1 MCNTP
6 WVPLRVWILDSWFNS
21 SCLRIPS
28 DSFFPKS
35 YFTVAVKEIGHRW
48 IRVFK
53 LCLDHPTP
61 ESSQECLVTV
71 IPQTDKP
78 PPICFLQHLKYFRS
92 FSLRH
97 LKIYKSSEIFCFL
110 NKLYKIIRIHCSFYY
125 LKDLLCFSE
134 SNSFYPWCQEWSLCA
149 RADFMSIRFFFNK
162 LENINT

>member
-6 WVPLRVWILDSWFNS
+6 WVPLQVWILDSWFNS

-35 YFTVAVKEIGHRW
+35 YFTVAVKEIGHQW

-53 LCLDHPTP
+53 LCLGHPTP
-61 ESSQECLVTV
+61 ESSEECLVTV

-78 PPICFLQHLKYFRS
+78 PPICLLQHLKYFRS

-110 NKLYKIIRIHCSFYY
+110 NKLYKIIRIHCFFTTWKIFCVSVSPTAF
-125 LKDLLCFSE
+125 LLGVRSDH
-134 SNSFYPWCQEWSLCA
+134 YVLGLILCPS
-149 RADFMSIRFFFNK
+149 DFF
-162 LENINT
+162 LIN